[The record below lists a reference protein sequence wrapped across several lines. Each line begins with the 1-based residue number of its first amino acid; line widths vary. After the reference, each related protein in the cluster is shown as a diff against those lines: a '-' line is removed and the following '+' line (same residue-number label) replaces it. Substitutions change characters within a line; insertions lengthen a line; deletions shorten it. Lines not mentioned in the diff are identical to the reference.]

1 MKNKTET
8 NIINS
13 LSITNKR
20 RYMLLSFLLVI
31 LIQGIGLIPPL
42 IMQRII
48 DQWIPNRNMSRVIQ
62 SAILFLSIPLIMASI
77 NTYYKYFIA
86 VLARRS
92 GRQLT
97 TKAFKNVLEQ
107 KLTFFDQTNSGE
119 LATYIRQETIRY
131 VMFWIADLPQILANF
146 IISIII
152 VVFVFNL
159 HGSFALLLLLYF
171 PLAYFPSNYF
181 AEKVQ
186 GMTQRVINCNGRM
199 TQIITDSLR
208 SIRFIKAN
216 QLKEQQVNQ
225 LQDTLDDS
233 ITIWGRIAL
242 FDNLSGLWTSNV
254 VNQILTG
261 VIFIL
266 STIFVIQ
273 DQLSIGTIVVL
284 LSYLTVFYAN
294 ANNILT
300 TNYQFKKQLAEFKP
314 LADLINLKDIENSG
328 SKPFDPQQSIIFK
341 DVTFRYNQDRELI
354 FQDLS
359 LNIPI
364 GKWIGIIGKS
374 GIGKSTILD
383 LLLGFY
389 AVESGDL
396 LIDGIP
402 IDQYDLKSLRSKMA
416 YVSQDQVLFPGTI
429 RENLCLVKPQA
440 STQELTDVLKKV
452 DLYHFIQ
459 TLPQGLETPVGESGD
474 LLSGGQKQRL
484 NLAQAL
490 LRKTPILL
498 LDEANAALD
507 QATSLSIKETLTQ
520 LKETSNYTIISVS
533 HDHNFLSE
541 CEIIYTLKNKAAEV
555 LKPTY
560 EIEKESRL

>member
-48 DQWIPNRNMSRVIQ
+48 DQWIPDRNMSRVIQ

-152 VVFVFNL
+152 VFFVFNL
-159 HGSFALLLLLYF
+159 HWSFALLLLLYF

-266 STIFVIQ
+266 ATIFVIQ

-284 LSYLTVFYAN
+284 LSYLTVYYAN

-300 TNYQFKKQLAEFKP
+300 ANYHFKKQLAEFKP

-341 DVTFRYNQDRELI
+341 DVTFRYNQDREPI

-459 TLPQGLETPVGESGD
+459 TLPLRLETPVGESGD

-520 LKETSNYTIISVS
+520 LKETQNYTIISVS

-541 CEIIYTLKNKAAEV
+541 CEIIYTIENKTAER
-555 LKPTY
+555 LKPSY
-560 EIEKESRL
+560 EIEKESWL

>member
-429 RENLCLVKPQA
+429 RENLCLVNPQA

-484 NLAQAL
+484 NLTQAL

-507 QATSLSIKETLTQ
+507 QATSLSIKETLAQ
-520 LKETSNYTIISVS
+520 LKETHHYTIISVS